1 MPRAHGYMLSVG
13 YRFVSIFFSPLA
25 AGLRHT
31 APMSLNRRNALAL
44 PLALLAPCWG
54 HAQANTTTVVDES
67 WTDTA
72 RQRTVPVRIRWPAT
86 ALPVPSSGRP
96 VVLFSHGLGGNRDA
110 GTLWGEAWA
119 AAGFVALH
127 LQHAGSDWD
136 AVRLAAGRLSDR
148 GALQE
153 LTSAEQ
159 LLARLR
165 DVGFVLDEIARRHR
179 SAASPAWAGVRPHA
193 VGMSGHSFGAHTTL
207 GMAGQAYPG
216 MAPLAEARLA
226 AFAAFSPALPVAG
239 DPQLAFT
246 AVTRPTLCLT
256 GTRDGDVVGNGSTPE
271 RRRAVFDAL
280 PAGHKAMLVLQ
291 DADHMTFGGQEGR
304 PLAQRRRDPT
314 TRQAE
319 AAHRAAVAAIT
330 TDWWRAHL
338 MGDAAA
344 QSRVNHPN
352 GLGAMDRWQT
362 G

>member
-1 MPRAHGYMLSVG
+1 MP
-13 YRFVSIFFSPLA
+13 
-25 AGLRHT
+25 
-31 APMSLNRRNALAL
+31 LNRRNTLAL

-54 HAQANTTTVVDES
+54 SAQANTATVVDES
-67 WTDTA
+67 WIDPA
-72 RQRTVPVRIRWPAT
+72 RERTVPVRIRWPAT
-86 ALPVPSSGRP
+86 ARPLPAGGRP

-110 GTLWGEAWA
+110 GTLWGQAWA
-119 AAGFVALH
+119 AAGFVVLH

-136 AVRLAAGRLSDR
+136 AVRQAAGRLSSR
-148 GALQE
+148 EALQE

-159 LLARLR
+159 LRARLR

-179 SAASPAWAGVRPHA
+179 SATSPAWARVRPQR

-216 MAPLAEARLA
+216 TTPLAEERLA
-226 AFAAFSPALPVAG
+226 AFAAFSPALPMTG
-239 DPQLAFT
+239 DPRQAFA

-280 PAGHKAMLVLQ
+280 PGGHKAMLVLQ

-304 PLAQRRRDPT
+304 PLAQRRRDPA

-319 AAHRAAVAAIT
+319 AAHRAAIAAIT
-330 TDWWRAHL
+330 ADWWRAHL
-338 MGDAAA
+338 MNDAAA
-344 QSRVNHPN
+344 QSRLGHPS
-352 GLGAMDRWQT
+352 GLGAMDQWQT